1 MKQRISFLKNILS
14 HLANHFI
21 WYLGAFVLLALIA
34 TALLRVLTPQDLKV
48 EEQSFVT
55 TNYDEKSSTFK
66 KVAFTGEAI
75 SLPEKM
81 PLYQM
86 TGGNQVSEDIAEKI
100 RQSFQLTQNK
110 DKDNYWQS
118 ADKLLIYQ
126 KLEKRFT
133 LYDYA
138 AKIQDSTTTINSD
151 QAIQACQDFFKNAS
165 GLTVQAQL
173 DHIIYYN
180 AAEEFKEVSPEKA
193 YRAYI
198 PLSISLNGY
207 PTYIGNKSE
216 FPFSCLVLNNAEIA
230 KVNFSD
236 FFYTFQE
243 SYQVKTITI
252 DQAVKNIEKGIASI
266 ISIDDEMITSFDSY
280 WIDSARLTKVQ
291 VVYRYD
297 KDLQIAYPFY
307 QFNAVLTN
315 SEGLTTAGTIITPAV
330 LSTSSGK

>member
-1 MKQRISFLKNILS
+1 MKQLISFLKNILS

-66 KVAFTGEAI
+66 KVTFTGEAI
-75 SLPEKM
+75 TLPEEM
-81 PLYQM
+81 PLYQLM
-86 TGGNQVSEDIAEKI
+86 SGNQVSEDIAEKI
-100 RQSFQLTQNK
+100 RQNFQLLQNK
-110 DKDNYWQS
+110 DRNNYWQNE
-118 ADKLLIYQ
+118 DKLLVYR
-126 KLEKRFT
+126 KAEGT
-133 LYDYA
+133 YA
-138 AKIQDSTTTINSD
+138 LSDSGVIPDTGLGIDTN
-151 QAIQACQDFFKNAS
+151 QAIKTCQDFFKNAS
-165 GLTVQAQL
+165 GLDLQAETDRVIYL
-173 DHIIYYN
+173 DNNYESNI
-180 AAEEFKEVSPEKA
+180 VSQSQAKQ
-193 YRAYI
+193 AYI
-198 PLSISLNGY
+198 PFSLGINGY
-207 PTYIGNKSE
+207 PTYIGNQSE
-216 FPFSCLVLNNAEIA
+216 FSFSCQVLNSYQIYR
-230 KVNFSD
+230 VTFSD